1 MRTVIVQGILIIA
14 ASSLLSASSGC
25 ASIVSKSIYPVSITS
40 EPSGADITVF
50 NNKEKAIF
58 EGKTPATL
66 ELKAGRG
73 FFQAGD
79 YTVKFSKSGYKEITV
94 PIRQGLDG
102 WYLFGNIFVGGLIG
116 WVIVDP
122 ITGAMWTI
130 EDRHINLQ
138 PLESS
143 ALPDESTLHLEIPQQ
158 VPMNKHSK
166 SVETDGQVHLPIALG
181 YP

>member
-1 MRTVIVQGILIIA
+1 MRKAIVRGILIIA
-14 ASSLLSASSGC
+14 IGSVLLASSGC
-25 ASIVSKSIYPVSITS
+25 ASIVSKSIYPVSVTS
-40 EPSGADITVF
+40 EPSGAEITIF
-50 NNKEKAIF
+50 NKQERAIF
-58 EGKTPATL
+58 EGRTPATI

-79 YTVKFSKSGYKEITV
+79 YTVKYSKPGYQEVTV
-94 PIRQGLDG
+94 PIKQGLDL
-102 WYLFGNIFVGGLIG
+102 WYVVGNFFIGGLIG

-143 ALPDESTLHLEIPQQ
+143 ALPDEAALHLEILQQ

-166 SVETDGQVHLPIALG
+166 SVKIGSLVQLPIDFE